1 MTFTPSA
8 CGLSGESDGGVRPE
22 GDGST
27 DDMAP
32 RGRVVMLVDNN
43 VVADSRVQ
51 KQARSA
57 AAHGWDVILLGQQ
70 RAGTKRRWR
79 IGDAQVRLLE
89 VDKVLS
95 RRHDARRSGRF
106 RSPLAYSRP
115 AQAAFREQLMKAK
128 AVDVRTARAALVA
141 DPPSGVA
148 RPWAAGRLW
157 TLRVLLAGQRRW
169 TRLRVRRTTELLARR
184 KSMTTLL
191 DRFTTGV
198 WGAVLGSRSWRVLD
212 PGLWEW
218 ELAYGPVIDK
228 LRPDLIHANDFRMLS
243 VGARAKLR
251 ARAQGREVRLVW
263 DAHEFLPGIRPWNT
277 HPRWHRAQVA
287 LEQEFVSSADAVV
300 TVSGDLADLLVAEH
314 GLTTQPT
321 VVPNTPQLAVTPVDL
336 THADEPSV
344 RRSCRLTSEQPLL
357 VYSGAVNPAR
367 GLMTAVEA
375 LRRLPDVHLALV
387 ISQAKH
393 TDPHVLELRA
403 LAATLGV
410 DDRLHLL
417 PYVEV
422 DQIVAFLSSAD
433 VGLIPIQH
441 YPNHEISLITKFY
454 EYSHARLPI
463 VVSDVKAMSAMVR
476 QTGQGE
482 VFVADDVA
490 SFATAVSAVLAD
502 PARYRQAYGAPG
514 LLDGWTWDAAADRLD
529 AVYARLMEEK

>member
-1 MTFTPSA
+1 
-8 CGLSGESDGGVRPE
+8 
-22 GDGST
+22 
-27 DDMAP
+27 
-32 RGRVVMLVDNN
+32 MLVDNN

-79 IGDAQVRLLE
+79 IGDAQVRLVE
-89 VDKVLS
+89 VGKVLS

-115 AQAAFREQLMKAK
+115 AQAAFREQLMQAK
-128 AVDVRTARAALVA
+128 TVDVRTARAALDA

-148 RPWAAGRLW
+148 RPWAKARLW
-157 TLRVLLAGQRRW
+157 AQRVVLAGQRRW

-184 KSMTTLL
+184 KSMTTPL
-191 DRFTTGV
+191 DRFTTGA

-228 LRPDLIHANDFRMLS
+228 LRPDLIHANDFRMLA

-251 ARAQGREVRLVW
+251 ARAQGRDVRLVW
-263 DAHEFLPGIRPWNT
+263 DAHEFLPGIRPWNA

-287 LEQEFVSSADAVV
+287 LEQEFASSADAVV
-300 TVSGDLADLLVAEH
+300 TVSDDLADLLVAAH
-314 GLTTQPT
+314 GLTTRPT
-321 VVPNTPQLAVTPVDL
+321 VVPNTPQLSVTPVDRAGAM
-336 THADEPSV
+336 TDTDGPSV
-344 RRSCRLTSEQPLL
+344 RRSCGLTSEQPLL

-367 GLMTAVEA
+367 GLLTAVEA

-387 ISQAKH
+387 VSQAKH

-403 LAATLGV
+403 VAATLGV

-417 PYVEV
+417 PYVDV
-422 DQIVAFLSSAD
+422 DQIVGFLSSAD

-463 VVSDVKAMSAMVR
+463 VVSDVKAMSATVR

-502 PARYRQAYGAPG
+502 PDRYRRAYDAPG
-514 LLDGWTWDAAADRLD
+514 LLDGWTWDAAAERLD